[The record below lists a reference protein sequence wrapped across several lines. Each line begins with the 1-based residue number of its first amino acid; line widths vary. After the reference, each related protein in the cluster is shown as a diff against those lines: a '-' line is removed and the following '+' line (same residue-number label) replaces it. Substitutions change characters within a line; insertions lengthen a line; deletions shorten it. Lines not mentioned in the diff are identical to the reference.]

1 MTLARTSQRRPSAGP
16 SPHLSIDD
24 LVLLRVA
31 AGGASRAE
39 LQRDLAPLVAPKTP
53 GTLFRQTAEIA
64 IGTHGDQQLLID
76 VRGRLSATAAGL
88 RAADAL
94 LVTGHAR
101 ERGWTAV
108 RDDLVAQSLGRPA
121 QGPAGAKAL
130 ERAENLSALVLQQH
144 FKLPSLRPLS
154 TTDLR
159 AALAVVALERAFG
172 NKIKTGLAK
181 GSGLPGKTGRLLA
194 GQLFKP
200 PREFATDGKLVLAL
214 AADVA
219 GASDTSLDALKLAL
233 LRRLTQM
240 PDAGLITET
249 LRPQRARTPQFA
261 PDNFAPDND
270 AAPLAH
276 QNRPITRTP
285 VRPDMLEFAGAVVD
299 AARPV
304 SEGWPGNRKAF
315 ISRTWRAIRS
325 TRPEWELTEIAF
337 KSMLAEAHRSGQ
349 LMLTTAD
356 LKDRCDLKELEDSK
370 ILYKNTVW
378 HFVRVED

>member
-1 MTLARTSQRRPSAGP
+1 MTPARTSQLRTAASTP
-16 SPHLSIDD
+16 PHLTIAD

-53 GTLFRQTAEIA
+53 GTLFRRTAEMA
-64 IGTHGDQQLLID
+64 IGTHISQQLLTD

-88 RAADAL
+88 RAADARII
-94 LVTGHAR
+94 TGQAR
-101 ERGWTAV
+101 ERGWMAV
-108 RDDLVAQSLGRPA
+108 RDAVIADSLGRPA

-130 ERAENLSALVLQQH
+130 ERPESLAALVLQLH
-144 FKLPSLRPLS
+144 FKLPGTRVLS

-159 AALAVVALERAFG
+159 SALAVVALERAFG

-200 PREFATDGKLVLAL
+200 PREFTTDGKLVLAL
-214 AADVA
+214 ATDIL
-219 GASDTSLDALKLAL
+219 GATDATLDALKLAL
-233 LRRLTQM
+233 LRRLTQT
-240 PDAGLITET
+240 PDSEPAEPV
-249 LRPQRARTPQFA
+249 RPQRARTLQPT
-261 PDNFAPDND
+261 PDND
-270 AAPLAH
+270 AAPLGP
-276 QNRPITRTP
+276 QNRPVTRTP

-315 ISRTWRAIRS
+315 ISRAWRAIRS

-356 LKDRCDLKELEDSK
+356 LKDKCDLKELEDSK